1 MRKNCYSQ
9 LNLKSHK
16 NGRTNNIIITILIYN
31 NNRNNNALKVAIV
44 DFILFADDTNIF
56 ISHRYFNLL
65 PEILNSEMLKL
76 TNGVEKISCPLTL
89 KKSNSMV
96 FRPRQRKKTLDR
108 SIQTGNNVI
117 ERLKE
122 TVFQLGV
129 ILNEHFSRRRHNLS
143 VSRKISKSI
152 AIIYA

>member
-1 MRKNCYSQ
+1 M
-9 LNLKSHK
+9 
-16 NGRTNNIIITILIYN
+16 IYN
-31 NNRNNNALKVAIV
+31 NNRNNNASQVAIV
-44 DFILFADDTNIF
+44 DLILFADDTNIF
-56 ISHRYFNLL
+56 ISHKHFNLL

-89 KKSNSMV
+89 EKSNFMV
-96 FRPRQRKKTLDR
+96 FRPRQRNQTLDI

-129 ILNEHFSRRRHNLS
+129 ILNEHLSRRRHNLS